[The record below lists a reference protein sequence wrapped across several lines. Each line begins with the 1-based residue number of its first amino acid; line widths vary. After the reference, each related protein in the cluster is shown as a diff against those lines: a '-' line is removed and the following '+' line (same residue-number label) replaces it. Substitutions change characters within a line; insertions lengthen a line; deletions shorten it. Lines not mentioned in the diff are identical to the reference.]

1 MLSRPLLFIPLI
13 HQAMKK
19 KLIHAFALVFLSIGA
34 AGQIPN
40 YSFENWTNIGSYEV
54 PDQWGTLN
62 NTTSTLGVY
71 TVTKATPGNPGSS
84 YMKIT
89 SKTAG
94 PGVAPGIAV
103 SGVLDSITMQPKSGF
118 QFYQR
123 PANFTGKWQHMIFG
137 SSQGSISV
145 KLTKWDT
152 VNGMRETVAVANL
165 TLSGMAMSWANFSI
179 PFTYQTGNNPDT
191 CIIVLKASGVNPT
204 DQDYLWVDN
213 LGFSGSVVGIN
224 DEASSN
230 SIVSAFPNPAASL
243 LTIDIALSTPQNTVI
258 EITDVAGRV
267 VLTHS
272 AGVLTGDSRQTI
284 DISGLAKGMY
294 VLRVTTDMAMCTE
307 NIIVR

>member
-1 MLSRPLLFIPLI
+1 
-13 HQAMKK
+13 MKK
-19 KLIHAFALVFLSIGA
+19 KLIHAFALIFLSIGA

-40 YSFENWTNIGSYEV
+40 YSFENWNNMGSYDN

-62 NTTSTLGVY
+62 NTTTSLGVY

-118 QFYQR
+118 PFYQR

-145 KLTKWDT
+145 TLTKWDT
-152 VNGMRETVAVANL
+152 VNAMRETVAVANL

-191 CIIVLKASGVNPT
+191 CIIILKASGANPT

-213 LGFSGSVVGIN
+213 LGFSGSVVGIS
-224 DEASSN
+224 DEAAAM
-230 SIVSAFPNPAASL
+230 SIVSTFPNPASGIL
-243 LTIDIALSTPQNTVI
+243 VIDIALTTSQNTVI
-258 EITDVAGRV
+258 EITDVTGRV
-267 VLTHS
+267 VLTHK
-272 AGVLTGDSRQTI
+272 AGLLTGDSRQTI
-284 DISGLAKGMY
+284 DISGLAKGIY
-294 VLRVTTDMAMCTE
+294 VLRVTTEMVMCAE
-307 NIIVR
+307 NIIIQ